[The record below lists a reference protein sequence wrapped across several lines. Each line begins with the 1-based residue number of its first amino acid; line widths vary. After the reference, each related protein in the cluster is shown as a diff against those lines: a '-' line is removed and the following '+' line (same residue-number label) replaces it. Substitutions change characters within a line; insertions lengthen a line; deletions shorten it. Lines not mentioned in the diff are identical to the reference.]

1 MRRTRRLIFPELR
14 HSRSTVGG
22 MSQAVSRTP
31 AAMARRDPTARQ
43 AISAACLAMA
53 VVTGLDLAD
62 GRLGPLFS
70 IGFVLVAVTVPV
82 AVDVR
87 SLFPAGVLPPALL
100 LGALLAVCLVAPSAI
115 QVDGLAKDA
124 GTIARFIAGVID
136 RGLTL
141 VIGHGLALGIIALRI
156 LADRRA

>member
-1 MRRTRRLIFPELR
+1 
-14 HSRSTVGG
+14 

-31 AAMARRDPTARQ
+31 AAMARRDLSARQ
-43 AISAACLAMA
+43 AITAACLSMA
-53 VVTGLDLAD
+53 AVIGLDLLD

-70 IGFVLVAVTVPV
+70 VGFVLIAVTVPL

-100 LGALLAVCLVAPSAI
+100 IGSLLLVCLFASSAI

-124 GTIARFIAGVID
+124 GLVAQLIAAVID
-136 RGLTL
+136 RGMTL
-141 VIGHGLALGIIALRI
+141 VIGHGLALGMIALRI
-156 LADRRA
+156 LAADRPRSG

>member
-1 MRRTRRLIFPELR
+1 
-14 HSRSTVGG
+14 

-31 AAMARRDPTARQ
+31 AAMARRDPSARQ
-43 AISAACLAMA
+43 AITAACVAMA
-53 VVTGLDLAD
+53 VVIGLDLMD

-70 IGFVLVAVTVPV
+70 VGFILIAVTVPL

-100 LGALLAVCLVAPSAI
+100 IGSLLLVSMVASSAI

-124 GTIARFIAGVID
+124 GTFVRLIAAVID

-141 VIGHGLALGIIALRI
+141 VIGHGVALGIIALRI
-156 LADRRA
+156 LADRDR

>member
-1 MRRTRRLIFPELR
+1 
-14 HSRSTVGG
+14 

-31 AAMARRDPTARQ
+31 AAMARRDLSARQ
-43 AISAACLAMA
+43 AIVAACLSMA
-53 VVTGLDLAD
+53 AVIGLDLMD

-70 IGFVLVAVTVPV
+70 VGFVLIAATVPL

-100 LGALLAVCLVAPSAI
+100 IGSLLVVCLFASSAI
-115 QVDGLAKDA
+115 QVDGLAKDV
-124 GTIARFIAGVID
+124 GLVGRVIAAVID
-136 RGLTL
+136 RGMTL

-156 LADRRA
+156 LGDRSR

>member
-1 MRRTRRLIFPELR
+1 
-14 HSRSTVGG
+14 

-31 AAMARRDPTARQ
+31 AAMARRDPSARQ
-43 AISAACLAMA
+43 AIVVACLAMS
-53 VVTGLDLAD
+53 VVIGLDLTD
-62 GRLGPLFS
+62 GRLGLLFS
-70 IGFVLVAVTVPV
+70 VGFVLIGVTVPL

-100 LGALLAVCLVAPSAI
+100 IGSLLLVCMFASSAI

-124 GTIARFIAGVID
+124 GTVARLIAAVID

-156 LADRRA
+156 LGDRDR

>member
-1 MRRTRRLIFPELR
+1 
-14 HSRSTVGG
+14 

-31 AAMARRDPTARQ
+31 AAMARRDPSARQ
-43 AISAACLAMA
+43 AIVAACLAMA
-53 VVTGLDLAD
+53 VVTGLDLTD
-62 GRLGPLFS
+62 GRLGLEFS
-70 IGFVLVAVTVPV
+70 VGFVLIAVTVPM

-100 LGALLAVCLVAPSAI
+100 LGSLLLVCVFASSAI

-124 GTIARFIAGVID
+124 GVVARFIAAVID

-141 VIGHGLALGIIALRI
+141 VIGHGLALGVIALRI
-156 LADRRA
+156 LSDRAHWTL